1 MLTGIHLL
9 NVMKKTGKKLSELA
23 APVQDY
29 PQKLVNVK
37 VADKENWQAYPEI
50 QSAIDTVEKEMAGDG
65 RVLVRPSGTE
75 PLLRVMAEAKTEDLV
90 SRYVDQIVDV
100 VKQEMGSKED

>member
-23 APVQDY
+23 APVKDY

-50 QSAIDTVEKEMAGDG
+50 QAAIDTVEKKWRVMDG
-65 RVLVRPSGTE
+65 LLRPSGTE

-100 VKQEMGSKED
+100 VKQEMGSSEA